1 MVNAEYQVKLSDGR
15 EAIKKFVAGNVVR
28 VNDEANKPLS
38 FDLVV
43 NRGKGK
49 EPEYINRIGVDRN
62 SKMAELV
69 KGFRPGQQIF
79 CEVNVVVSE
88 KKNGN
93 GEPYRNLWLHSFE
106 YGKQPKKKN

>member
-1 MVNAEYQVKLSDGR
+1 MVNSEYVVKLDDGK
-15 EAIKKFVAGNVVR
+15 EVVKKFIAGNVIR
-28 VNDEANKPLS
+28 VNDEENRPLS

-43 NRGKGK
+43 NKGKDK

-79 CEVNVVVSE
+79 CEVNVVYSE

-93 GEPYRNLWLHSFE
+93 GEPYRNLWLYSFE

>member
-15 EAIKKFVAGNVVR
+15 EVIKKFVAGNVVR

-38 FDLVV
+38 FDLAV
-43 NRGKGK
+43 NRGKDK

-88 KKNGN
+88 KKNSN

>member
-1 MVNAEYQVKLSDGR
+1 MGKEKLS
-15 EAIKKFVAGNVVR
+15 KKFIAGNVIR
-28 VNDEANKPLS
+28 VNNEENRPLS

-43 NRGKGK
+43 NKGKDK

-79 CEVNVVVSE
+79 CEVNVVTSE
-88 KKNGN
+88 
-93 GEPYRNLWLHSFE
+93 EEEQQW
-106 YGKQPKKKN
+106 